1 MQVHPQL
8 QLELDE
14 SLLPRP
20 PFTWTSSSVE
30 SATKPL
36 TSSLFS
42 VDAAI
47 ASLPKLRFPAFFHW
61 KTYSIYGMLAEN
73 GDTFFCRPFG
83 LPRHTSCW
91 PWGFRGSGAFL
102 FISGRLSLLPF
113 NTSNSTPAP
122 ASCKGI
128 FAGLTLFDLFFFFLT
143 LLKKYQKVQFAYFA
157 LDKDG
162 VLVYREKKSLNQEA
176 FIVGHFGEK
185 EKPCHGDPS

>member
-1 MQVHPQL
+1 
-8 QLELDE
+8 
-14 SLLPRP
+14 
-20 PFTWTSSSVE
+20 
-30 SATKPL
+30 
-36 TSSLFS
+36 
-42 VDAAI
+42 
-47 ASLPKLRFPAFFHW
+47 
-61 KTYSIYGMLAEN
+61 MLAMN

-83 LPRHTSCW
+83 LPRHTSCSV
-91 PWGFRGSGAFL
+91 GREESL
-102 FISGRLSLLPF
+102 FFPF

-128 FAGLTLFDLFFFFLT
+128 FAGLTLFDTFFFFLT
-143 LLKKYQKVQFAYFA
+143 LLKKYQKVQFSCFA

>member
-1 MQVHPQL
+1 
-8 QLELDE
+8 
-14 SLLPRP
+14 
-20 PFTWTSSSVE
+20 
-30 SATKPL
+30 
-36 TSSLFS
+36 
-42 VDAAI
+42 
-47 ASLPKLRFPAFFHW
+47 
-61 KTYSIYGMLAEN
+61 MLAEN

-102 FISGRLSLLPF
+102 FGLGKVSRPSLT
-113 NTSNSTPAP
+113 NTFNSTPAP

-128 FAGLTLFDLFFFFLT
+128 FAGLTLFDTFFFFLT
-143 LLKKYQKVQFAYFA
+143 FIKKYQKVQFAYFA
-157 LDKDG
+157 LDKDL